1 MNTSVK
7 LHIML
12 VIIIIGLMFYMHM
25 MNKSLNIFQS
35 EISLL
40 KAKVNSLLPIDI
52 QKIDEQVKNMMK
64 KKDDKELYEN
74 NIDDILSEDDEDD
87 NHSVSTTEIKNIID
101 DIEEEEEEEEKVKD
115 NVQVDI
121 PITEKC
127 ENNIIDGTILDGTIL
142 DDTFPT
148 QKEQH
153 PFTTL
158 SFEDL
163 CNERYE
169 DLRIFLKETGKS
181 TKGNKQDLAK
191 RIIEYN
197 S

>member
-52 QKIDEQVKNMMK
+52 QKIDEQVKNMLK
-64 KKDDKELYEN
+64 KKDDKAFYEN
-74 NIDDILSEDDEDD
+74 KIDDIEEEEEEDD
-87 NHSVSTTEIKNIID
+87 NQSVSTTEIKNIID
-101 DIEEEEEEEEKVKD
+101 DIEEEEDDEIEVEDDVDITTEEKDD
-115 NVQVDI
+115 N
-121 PITEKC
+121 
-127 ENNIIDGTILDGTIL
+127 NNIIDGTILDGT
-142 DDTFPT
+142 FSS
-148 QKEQH
+148 QNEQRH

-158 SFEDL
+158 SFEEL

-169 DLRIFLKETGKS
+169 DLRIFLKESGKS

-191 RIIEYN
+191 RITEYN

>member
-64 KKDDKELYEN
+64 KKDDKAFYEEK
-74 NIDDILSEDDEDD
+74 IDEEEEEEEEDGDDD
-87 NHSVSTTEIKNIID
+87 NQSVSTTEIKNIID
-101 DIEEEEEEEEKVKD
+101 DIEEEEEEEEEEEVEVEAD
-115 NVQVDI
+115 VQVELS
-121 PITEKC
+121 TKNEN
-127 ENNIIDGTILDGTIL
+127 NNIIDGTILDGT
-142 DDTFPT
+142 FPSE
-148 QKEQH
+148 QQH
-153 PFTTL
+153 PFTTM

-191 RIIEYN
+191 RITEYN
-197 S
+197 K

>member
-1 MNTSVK
+1 
-7 LHIML
+7 
-12 VIIIIGLMFYMHM
+12 M

-64 KKDDKELYEN
+64 KKDDKEFYEEK
-74 NIDDILSEDDEDD
+74 IDDIDEEEDDDDD
-87 NHSVSTTEIKNIID
+87 NQSVSTTEIKNIID
-101 DIEEEEEEEEKVKD
+101 DIEEEDDEEVEEDIKVELPIEEKYE
-115 NVQVDI
+115 N
-121 PITEKC
+121 
-127 ENNIIDGTILDGTIL
+127 NNIIDGTILDGT
-142 DDTFPT
+142 FPCD
-148 QKEQH
+148 KPKH